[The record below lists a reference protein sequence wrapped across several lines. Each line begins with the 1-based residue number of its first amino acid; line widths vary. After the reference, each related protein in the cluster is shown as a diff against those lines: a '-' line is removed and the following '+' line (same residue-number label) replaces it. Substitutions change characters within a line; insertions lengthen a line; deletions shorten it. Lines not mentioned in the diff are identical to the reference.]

1 MINMNDPRHD
11 LFETA
16 FDSPWVVDGT
26 PWSDFLQDI
35 GREQSFAKNSYIY
48 QMGDPGKRF
57 FYLQEGRVKII
68 TANEQGEEK
77 TLSVLEPGN
86 FFGETSFFDQRRRF
100 ATAMAVADSRVISL
114 NINDFNKIL
123 HEESHETIRRYMF
136 MSLSRK
142 IRLLS
147 KQVEDLTFWSIEKRL
162 CRFLWKMLADFN
174 MQTEKGLALSLIL
187 TDDQIGHHIGARR
200 EAVTKVLNK
209 LKNLGIIKKE
219 NRRLYFP
226 DLEALKKYI

>member
-1 MINMNDPRHD
+1 MSKANPDF
-11 LFETA
+11 FEATI
-16 FDSPWVVDGT
+16 DSPWVADGV
-26 PWSDFLQDI
+26 PWPDFLKHI
-35 GREQSFAKNSYIY
+35 GQQQSFAKNSYIY
-48 QMGDPGKRF
+48 QLGDSGKKF
-57 FYLQEGRVKII
+57 FYLERGRVRII
-68 TANEQGEEK
+68 AANEQGEEK

-86 FFGETSFFDQRRRF
+86 FFGETSFFDQGRRF
-100 ATAMAVADSRVISL
+100 ASAVAVMDSRVRSL
-114 NINDFNKIL
+114 NISDFEQIL
-123 HEESHETIRRYMF
+123 EEESHEAARYMF
-136 MSLSRK
+136 MSLCRK

-147 KQVEDLTFWSIEKRL
+147 NQVEDLTFWSIEKRL

-174 MQTEKGLALSLIL
+174 MQTEEGLALSLIL

-209 LKNLGIIKKE
+209 LKHLGIIKKE